1 MNLRRLGPEYYDR
14 LPIYPPGKPI
24 EETAREFGL
33 AEDQIAKLASNENV
47 LGPSPKAVAAIQ
59 AALPKL
65 NLYPDGSAFYLKE
78 ALCRRYSNYGVTFD
92 HLLPANGTNEVIEL
106 LMKSILQ
113 PDEKIAVWTPTFI
126 IYELCCRSNGRQ
138 VVHVPMDPDFTYG
151 VDAMIQAIESDPKIK
166 MVFLANPNNPTGSW
180 VGADWMGEFIQRLPS
195 EIVFIL
201 DEAYKEFV
209 RAENQAD
216 GISIALGRPRTLTM
230 RTFSK
235 AYGLAGIRVGYGIG
249 DRDMVALLN
258 KARAPFNCNS
268 LAQAAAVGAL
278 EDEEFLVASRELVE
292 NQLPALRRGLEGFGV
307 KTWDSQTNFLLGD
320 FQQPFDPLFPK
331 FLEEGVILRP
341 MTGYGLP
348 TFARV
353 NIGTEANHHRLWAA
367 CEKILG

>member
-1 MNLRRLGPEYYDR
+1 
-14 LPIYPPGKPI
+14 
-24 EETAREFGL
+24 
-33 AEDQIAKLASNENV
+33 
-47 LGPSPKAVAAIQ
+47 
-59 AALPKL
+59 
-65 NLYPDGSAFYLKE
+65 
-78 ALCRRYSNYGVTFD
+78 
-92 HLLPANGTNEVIEL
+92 
-106 LMKSILQ
+106 
-113 PDEKIAVWTPTFI
+113 
-126 IYELCCRSNGRQ
+126 
-138 VVHVPMDPDFTYG
+138 
-151 VDAMIQAIESDPKIK
+151 
-166 MVFLANPNNPTGSW
+166 
-180 VGADWMGEFIQRLPS
+180 
-195 EIVFIL
+195 
-201 DEAYKEFV
+201 
-209 RAENQAD
+209 
-216 GISIALGRPRTLTM
+216 M

-235 AYGLAGIRVGYGIG
+235 AWSCGDSSGLRIG

-258 KARAPFNCNS
+258 KARAQFNS

-320 FQQPFDPLFPK
+320 FQQPFDPLFHK